1 MNEDITKLFSILLSE
16 KPSEQIIKN
25 EEFVFSLIPE
35 LKLSKGFNQNNKW
48 HIYDVYNHI
57 LRVVDGVPSDLSLR
71 LSALFHDIGKPFAY
85 YEDEQ
90 GQGHF
95 HGHWIKS
102 QEIFLNFAK
111 DNNLDAELSMIV
123 SKLVFYHDL
132 NIGKL
137 DGDSLVNFVNE
148 LGGENIE
155 KYFFLKRSDLLA
167 HSPLAH
173 YKLDEYDKQEAAM
186 LKLRK

>member
-1 MNEDITKLFSILLSE
+1 MNENITRLFSILSSD
-16 KPSEQIIKN
+16 KPSEQIIEN
-25 EEFVFSLIPE
+25 EEFIFSLIPE

-57 LRVVDGVPSDLSLR
+57 LHVVDGVPNDISLR

-85 YEDEQ
+85 YEDEK
-90 GQGHF
+90 GGGHF

-111 DNNLDAELSMIV
+111 DNNLDGKLSEIV
-123 SKLVFYHDL
+123 SKLVYYHDL

-137 DGDSLVNFVNE
+137 DDVSLSNLVNE
-148 LGGENIE
+148 LGKENIE
-155 KYFFLKRSDLLA
+155 KYFLLKRSDLLA
-167 HSPLAH
+167 HSSLAH
-173 YKLDEYDKQEAAM
+173 YKLDEYDKQEDAM